1 MCYMRLFCL
10 LACTLLAR
18 LCACQEVLPY
28 AVAAGEAAFPLP
40 QAPCWRLDR
49 LFHRTTVELSCS
61 GARAQRYELFSARS
75 AEEALACAARS
86 GTLGGARSSLA
97 ISPLG
102 TTWLSLRRA
111 DGWLRGGK
119 GGDVPDCSVHVSSA
133 FSNARLALA
142 LAGFFLFRSAQRC
155 VPSERVPALCC
166 AVRDIRSE
174 NVPCLADSPQ
184 HAPSASPPAGCCCP
198 CPRCSSWP
206 STSPGAQQRRPS
218 DLLSPSDPPPW
229 CHRSALPGRRVRAVL
244 AALGVVTS
252 TLWSPLLRELTPS
265 LDTLSQSPLLVCYFA
280 LTFVLGMLLT
290 AFMERGGAHQSMT
303 EAIAHVLR
311 ACGAAL
317 VLLGVQDGRV
327 ALSLVTVMAASEA
340 LRGVAPAVAH
350 ALRCRPVLQSSPPAS
365 TPGSPGG
372 SQSLTFPTA
381 LSPLGRETSLD
392 AWFNQAPASGA
403 GAAPARSPALSPLL
417 EEAAIVRSGSIFNTS
432 TGKSVKIGGAT
443 YQRLVD
449 QGYVADRVAG
459 TLSPAPQTTP
469 ASASPQLG
477 SGVKPRRLSAA
488 MARESEGA
496 GPPSRGAVT
505 SPRRR
510 RG

>member
-1 MCYMRLFCL
+1 M
-10 LACTLLAR
+10 
-18 LCACQEVLPY
+18 
-28 AVAAGEAAFPLP
+28 
-40 QAPCWRLDR
+40 
-49 LFHRTTVELSCS
+49 
-61 GARAQRYELFSARS
+61 
-75 AEEALACAARS
+75 
-86 GTLGGARSSLA
+86 
-97 ISPLG
+97 
-102 TTWLSLRRA
+102 
-111 DGWLRGGK
+111 
-119 GGDVPDCSVHVSSA
+119 
-133 FSNARLALA
+133 
-142 LAGFFLFRSAQRC
+142 
-155 VPSERVPALCC
+155 
-166 AVRDIRSE
+166 
-174 NVPCLADSPQ
+174 
-184 HAPSASPPAGCCCP
+184 
-198 CPRCSSWP
+198 
-206 STSPGAQQRRPS
+206 
-218 DLLSPSDPPPW
+218 
-229 CHRSALPGRRVRAVL
+229 RAVL

-265 LDTLSQSPLLVCYFA
+265 LDVLAQSPLLVSYFA

-381 LSPLGRETSLD
+381 VSPLGRETSLD
-392 AWFNQAPASGA
+392 TWFNQAPAPGA
-403 GAAPARSPALSPLL
+403 GAAPARSPALSPLM
-417 EEAAIVRSGSIFNTS
+417 EEAAIVRSGSLFNTS

-449 QGYVADRVAG
+449 QQGYIADRVAG

-469 ASASPQLG
+469 TSASPQLS

-488 MARESEGA
+488 LARETERA
-496 GPPSRGAVT
+496 GPPRGAGT